1 MKLSFESQM
10 YFKYNLKAIVAGNVM
25 YPFSI
30 VRHHFLISKKK
41 TNNISSICKK
51 KSQRQGQDN
60 AL

>member
-10 YFKYNLKAIVAGNVM
+10 YFKYNLKAIVTSNVM

-30 VRHHFLISKKK
+30 VRHRFLIKESPTIYLRYVKKK
-41 TNNISSICKK
+41 P
-51 KSQRQGQDN
+51 QRQGKDN